1 MILYTMMPHEL
12 IFPQEEKESTKQM
25 AIRYEGIPLLVELTN
40 GGECQVIRNLSTDP
54 NHYLD
59 PRCTPGTKIS
69 FI

>member
-12 IFPQEEKESTKQM
+12 IFPHEEKESPKQM
-25 AIRYEGIPLLVELTN
+25 AIRYDGIPLLVEVTN

-59 PRCTPGTKIS
+59 SRCIPGAKIPL
-69 FI
+69 I